1 MVLVV
6 SLSLFYGHKLDYLGE
21 LWMQLDTGVYLP
33 VHDMIHTF
41 YEQCKCLPFFHALGE
56 CEGTSSKRK
65 HSPIGKKK
73 AYTALKATSDEM
85 LS

>member
-6 SLSLFYGHKLDYLGE
+6 SLSLFYGHKLDYCGE

-33 VHDMIHTF
+33 VWFI
-41 YEQCKCLPFFHALGE
+41 LLV
-56 CEGTSSKRK
+56 SSAHIC
-65 HSPIGKKK
+65 HSSMLQVNAKAQVQKESIGKKK
-73 AYTALKATSDEM
+73 AYIALKATSDEM